1 MVPANMEVTSRFG
14 PEIDGRRRIIR
25 RTTVWLALILAT
37 GPAVLCPSAN
47 AQNLL
52 PVPGRT
58 PPQEPSQA
66 DVEQRGMLQKL
77 LETQKAIQAENWLEA
92 AEKFD
97 AAWELTCQ
105 GDDPLLDRTGAD
117 VNELA
122 PGRTSL
128 IAGGKAS
135 LEDLFRNAPAQFR
148 DQFQLQFADIG
159 RRKIT
164 AALASGDADLV
175 RRELIRFQFTPSAT
189 QGLKSLARLRID
201 EGDFLEAALLLERSQ
216 LPLSQPDR
224 GVSFQVAWCYAR
236 AGLLQD
242 AADLLNR
249 LAADGPVQLGGR
261 TVSIPAASDRADWI
275 RSEFGVTNIASP
287 DWPQPLGD
295 YRRLQTQPRT
305 FSGLTERWQASMFE
319 MTDVLYAE
327 EYNPL
332 LKEFVDLYERAL
344 ARFLKLN
351 STMIPASTAITSG
364 SVVYIRTPLSIRAYD
379 IATGKLLW
387 EAGRPERQLRSWAD
401 ARNALNRDP
410 SQVSVP
416 IEATT
421 LDPRG
426 LLFDQLL
433 RTNTAFQMSISG
445 GTLYS
450 VEESSGASW
459 TDSMRLG
466 LGNGAEGMPAT
477 NYIRAYDAKTG
488 LFLWEAGGQTQNA
501 NPAFR
506 GSGQPNLLAGHYFL
520 GAPLVLGRRIYVLAE
535 SGEGIFLI
543 RLGEPDPRIPNSNP
557 TVLASQLISVPRSG
571 LSAHPL
577 RKHAGLIPSFA
588 QGLLICPTCDDR
600 IIAISAEDLSIRWI
614 FRYAGVLRP
623 QEIGGDS
630 IVLFGGRDFQD
641 TSRIDRDNR
650 WIDFLP
656 RISGNRIFLTPRDAD
671 QLYCLDLQTG
681 KELWSL
687 PRGGFHQI
695 AAVNEEQ
702 IVLLGNH
709 VAASYSVKDGREQWA
724 TQLGQG
730 TTCGRA
736 VVTNSLL
743 QIPSDAPAITSL
755 DLKTGQV
762 LVHQPWAGTSLPGNL
777 LSTEAGLVSVGMTSA
792 SGFGPATEA
801 SPSIQATE
809 LLLTG
814 RSGEAREMLEKH
826 LATAP
831 DDRTSRALLIEVLL
845 QLLRSDFAANRSC
858 VDQVRALLDAAER
871 DVAVL
876 PVLHSMIGM
885 NLTDASVLTEQL
897 QGSLRQQQDELA
909 ELIAKGIESSGS
921 GDLTELS
928 GSLADL
934 LSQLP
939 TAHQQPVATGM
950 LQRSKAEAL
959 LAGMRAAI
967 RQRTPEEQ
975 RQIDSTLTP
984 RAIEVAGVVPPG
996 ADRIHFVSDLL
1007 KIGLPNSALGVL
1019 KQESLRW
1026 PKEASH
1032 LLLEQTHLALTQT
1045 AGEPAVTAANELL
1058 REWSAADEPW
1068 SVFAFLS
1075 DVRKSTDPR
1084 TFLRWT
1090 IPDAS
1095 ARDQFITGIQNK
1107 TPELLKRPASVWSET
1122 AKVTVSDDRS
1132 VLPFNRVTEMI
1143 PKRSVP
1149 LFGAPGLYRGWSFA
1163 TLRNNEK
1170 IVAYDPDGTLKWTIR
1185 PPAFI
1190 ENEYVGYATDSWASA
1205 WGHLLVLNINGTVM
1219 AVDGTLVD
1227 STGAPRLLWQKNIE
1241 RLAPDNDQE
1250 DYREYIAPPDRI
1262 PQFLPYPSGYFPVA
1276 PATADGVAVISG
1288 RRVLVLHPLTGQPI
1302 WQVDGIPRDAM
1313 LLTDNDQLLI
1323 LSESAR
1329 QIEVRAMLDGSLRST
1344 VRLPEWWGDAIGN
1357 VGSSVEE
1364 VETDEGVDT
1373 WWRVLAEGHRCV
1385 VFRLTEGKSFLESR
1399 DLLTDEVEWSM
1410 ELPQQTVFSNAAE
1423 DVVALLSD
1431 GEQLRLVQLDTGKVL
1446 FEQKVDKL
1454 PVPRQLYL
1462 RASQGQY
1469 LVLPEAR
1476 TEDDPALDF
1485 INPVTDAVH
1494 VFGRIWAISQQDLIL
1509 SWSKEVDH
1517 RFVQLSTPTQTLPVL
1532 PNAPIL
1538 VLLSRDGEGRPP
1550 VRNTRISAKILDVRS
1565 GKELYYDEN
1574 TGRNLNEHWLSIDAA
1589 KKQLLLSFE
1598 DHIMT
1603 ISYPGVEKPAP

>member
-1 MVPANMEVTSRFG
+1 MVPSCKEVTSTARSCSV
-14 PEIDGRRRIIR
+14 R
-25 RTTVWLALILAT
+25 L
-37 GPAVLCPSAN
+37 LCPN
-47 AQNLL
+47 TLAQGALSLVVAMALLVSHTSVCAQDFLQVPRKNLQ
-52 PVPGRT
+52 
-58 PPQEPSQA
+58 QEPSQN

-77 LETQKAIQAENWLEA
+77 LETQQALRAENWLEA

-97 AAWELTCQ
+97 AAWQLTCQ

-122 PGRTSL
+122 PGETTL
-128 IAGGKAS
+128 TAGGKAS
-135 LEDLFRNAPAQFR
+135 LEDLFRNAPKEFR
-148 DQFQLQFADIG
+148 DQFQLQFADLG
-159 RRKIT
+159 RQKIT
-164 AALASGDADLV
+164 AAISSGDSDLL
-175 RRELIRFQFTPSAT
+175 RRELLRFQFTPSAT

-216 LPLSQPDR
+216 LPLAQPDR
-224 GVSFQVAWCYAR
+224 SVSFQVAWCYAR

-242 AADLLNR
+242 AGDLLNR
-249 LAADGPVQLGGR
+249 LAAEGPVRLR
-261 TVSIPAASDRADWI
+261 NREVSIPATDRAEWI
-275 RSEFGVTNIASP
+275 RSEFDLTAKDST

-305 FSGLTERWQASMFE
+305 FPGLTERWQASMFE
-319 MTDVLYAE
+319 IADALYAD

-332 LKEFVDLYERAL
+332 LKEFVDLYERAH

-364 SVVYIRTPLSIRAYD
+364 SMVYVRTPLSIRAYD
-379 IATGKLLW
+379 ITTGKLVW

-401 ARNALNRDP
+401 ARNAMNRDP
-410 SQVSVP
+410 SRVSVP
-416 IEATT
+416 LDTNPI
-421 LDPRG
+421 DPRG
-426 LLFDQLL
+426 LLFDQML

-450 VEESSGASW
+450 VEESTGASW

-466 LGNGAEGMPAT
+466 IGNGAEGMPPT

-501 NPAFR
+501 NPALR
-506 GSGQPNLLAGHYFL
+506 SSGQPNLLAGHYFL

-543 RLGEPDPRIPNSNP
+543 RLGEPDPLNPKSNP
-557 TVLASQLISVPRSG
+557 VVLASQLISVPRSR

-600 IIAISAEDLSIRWI
+600 IIAVSAEDLSVRWI
-614 FRYAGVLRP
+614 FRYAGILRM

-630 IVLFGGRDFQD
+630 LVLFGGRDFQD

-656 RISGNRIFLTPRDAD
+656 RISGNRVFLTPRDAD

-681 KELWSL
+681 KELWSI
-687 PRGGFHQI
+687 PRGSFHQV

-709 VAASYSVKDGREQWA
+709 SAASYNVKDGAEQWT

-730 TTCGRA
+730 TTCGRP
-736 VVTNSLL
+736 VVTGTLL
-743 QIPSDAPAITSL
+743 QIPSDAPAITSM
-755 DLKTGQV
+755 DLKSGQV
-762 LVHQPWAGTSLPGNL
+762 LVHQPWTGAAIPGNL
-777 LSTEAGLVSVGMTSA
+777 LSTESGLVSVGMTMA
-792 SGFGPATEA
+792 AGLGPAAEST
-801 SPSIQATE
+801 PSVQATE

-814 RSGEAREMLEKH
+814 RTADARQMLERQ
-826 LATAP
+826 LESAP
-831 DDRTSRALLIEVLL
+831 DDRVSRALLIEVLL
-845 QLLRSDFAANRSC
+845 QLLRSDFAANRTC
-858 VDQVRALLDAAER
+858 VDQVRTLLDAAER

-876 PVLHSMIGM
+876 PVLHSVLGM

-921 GDLTELS
+921 GDLQELS
-928 GSLADL
+928 NSLGDL

-939 TAHQQPVATGM
+939 AAHQQPVMTGM

-959 LAGMRAAI
+959 LAGMRSAI
-967 RQRTPEEQ
+967 RQRTPEERQ
-975 RQIDSTLTP
+975 QIDAAMTP
-984 RAIEVAGVVPPG
+984 RAIEIATVVSPG
-996 ADRIHFVSDLL
+996 ADRIHFVTDLL
-1007 KIGLPNSALGVL
+1007 KIGLPNTAMAVL
-1019 KQESLRW
+1019 QQASLNW
-1026 PKEASH
+1026 SPEASH
-1032 LLLEQTHLALTQT
+1032 LLLEQTRLMLTQS
-1045 AGEPAVTAANELL
+1045 AGPSAVRSASELMQQ
-1058 REWSAADEPW
+1058 WSSTNQPW
-1068 SVFAFLS
+1068 STWAFLS
-1075 DVRKSTDPR
+1075 DVRMEATPG

-1090 IPDAS
+1090 MPDTA
-1095 ARDQFITGIQNK
+1095 ARDELLAGIRNK
-1107 TPELLKRPASVWSET
+1107 APELLKRPPSVWSES
-1122 AKVTVSDDRS
+1122 AKVEMSDDRS
-1132 VLPFNRVTEMI
+1132 VMPVNRVTETI
-1143 PKRSVP
+1143 PKRSIP

-1163 TLRNNEK
+1163 MLRSSER
-1170 IVAYDPDGTLKWTIR
+1170 IVAYDPDGQLKWTLR

-1190 ENEYVGYATDSWASA
+1190 ESEYVGFATDSWASA
-1205 WGHLLVLNINGTVM
+1205 WGHLLILNINGMVM

-1227 STGAPRLLWQKNIE
+1227 STGAPLLLWQKNIE
-1241 RLAPDNDQE
+1241 RLAPDSDQE

-1276 PATADGVAVISG
+1276 PVSSEGVPVISG
-1288 RRVLVLHPLTGQPI
+1288 RRVVVLHPLTGQLV

-1323 LSESAR
+1323 LSEAAR
-1329 QIEVRAMLDGSLRST
+1329 QIEVRAMIDGSLKST
-1344 VRLPEWWGDAIGN
+1344 TRLPEWWGDAIGN

-1364 VETDEGVDT
+1364 VETDEGVDV
-1373 WWRVLAEGHRCV
+1373 WWRVLAEGHLCV
-1385 VFRLTEGKSFLESR
+1385 VFRLTEGKSYLESR
-1399 DLLTDEVEWSM
+1399 NLLTDKAEWSI

-1431 GEQLRLVQLDTGKVL
+1431 GDQLRLVQLDTGKVL
-1446 FEQKVDKL
+1446 FDQKIDKL

-1462 RASQGQY
+1462 RVSQGQY

-1485 INPVTDAVH
+1485 INPVTDSVH
-1494 VFGRIWAISQQDLIL
+1494 VFGKIFAIGQQDLTL
-1509 SWSKEVDH
+1509 TWSKEVDH

-1550 VRNTRISAKILDVRS
+1550 VRNTRISARILDVRN
-1565 GKELYYDEN
+1565 GKELYYDDN
-1574 TGRNLNEHWLSIDAA
+1574 TGKTLNDHWLSIDAA

-1598 DHIMT
+1598 RHFMT
-1603 ISYPGVEKPAP
+1603 IRYPGLEKSTP